1 MRDHTS
7 LKAWQCARTVA
18 LGVLQLGRAHWK
30 PWAAPHF
37 DQVLRSSLSV
47 PLNIAEGYAFGDGP
61 TFVRHLRIAYGSA
74 VETGDLLA
82 LLRDG
87 DIVRAEAVAPLMRSS
102 IECRACLLGLLRRR
116 GGWRPPRSVLP
127 HP

>member
-102 IECRACLLGLLRRR
+102 IECRACLL
-116 GGWRPPRSVLP
+116 
-127 HP
+127 